1 MSQELQIQG
10 ANVVGYLDAHLP
22 SSNPGL
28 GRGALAKDIPP
39 TDAEIRKGIELVEL
53 CEDPVNV
60 VCQNFAK
67 GTLSAQEIDMCR
79 SCFPD
84 ILETIVARVHEG
96 LAREKQKAIDE
107 GRPVPRLDYGKRLL
121 LDRATGGGTEGTM
134 SGEFIL
140 TFNEVIA
147 PSDQGPAN
155 QTKGKNFN
163 PLKKGVDRATLPLQ
177 TAMT

>member
-1 MSQELQIQG
+1 
-10 ANVVGYLDAHLP
+10 VGYLDAHLP

-96 LAREKQKAIDE
+96 LAREKQKAIDA

-134 SGEFIL
+134 SGGFIL

-155 QTKGKNFN
+155 QTKSKNFN

-177 TAMT
+177 TAMESIAT